1 MRIGIITLILAY
13 VLSQFYR
20 AFLAVMTPALKLDLG
35 ATPEDLARASGAWFL
50 VFALMQIPVGWALDN
65 IGPRKV
71 AAGLLAVGGAG
82 GAALFAL
89 ASTPDHV
96 LYAMVLIGIGCS
108 PVLMA
113 SYFIFARMYSPKV
126 FGTLAGMVIG
136 IGSLGNI
143 AGALPMALAV
153 EHFGWRAC
161 LWALAAVTLVVAAL
175 IMIAVDN
182 PPKATSEDGAQKG
195 SVLDLLKMSA
205 LWAIFPIMFVNY
217 AAAAGLRGSWAGP
230 YLRDVY
236 GLGTTGIGWAT
247 MAIALAMVIGSFA
260 YGPLDRVFGTRK
272 WVIFVGNL
280 IAVGLVFLLWAA
292 PDAGVWRVSL
302 TMAAIGLFAASFPL
316 IMAHARSFYP
326 PHLVGRG
333 VTLLNMFGIGG
344 VGIFQY
350 ASASVFKSAQGPDV
364 AVTAPYQAVFLF
376 FAVPGLIGCLLYLF
390 SQDRTD

>member
-1 MRIGIITLILAY
+1 MRVGIITLIVAY

-20 AFLAVMTPALKLDLG
+20 AFLAVMTPALKTDLG
-35 ATPEDLARASGAWFL
+35 ATPEDLAQASGAWFL

-71 AAGLLAVGGAG
+71 AAGLLALGGAG
-82 GAALFAL
+82 GAAMFAM
-89 ASTPDHV
+89 ASSPDHI

-113 SYFIFARMYSPKV
+113 SYFIFARLYSPAV

-136 IGSLGNI
+136 FGSLGNI
-143 AGALPMALAV
+143 AGALPLALAV
-153 EHFGWRAC
+153 EQFGWRTC

-175 IMIAVDN
+175 IMVTVDN
-182 PPKATSEDGAQKG
+182 PPKVEVEEGQSKG
-195 SVLDLLKMSA
+195 SVLDLLKMPA
-205 LWAIFPIMFVNY
+205 LWALFPLMFVNY

-230 YLRDVY
+230 FLRDVY
-236 GLGTTGIGWAT
+236 GLDTTGIGWVT
-247 MAIALAMVIGSFA
+247 MAIALAMVVGSFA
-260 YGPLDRVFGTRK
+260 YGPMDRIFGTRK
-272 WVIFVGNL
+272 WVIFTGNML
-280 IAVGLVFLLWAA
+280 AVAMVFLLWAF
-292 PDAGVWRVSL
+292 PEAGVLQVSL

-316 IMAHARSFYP
+316 LMAHGRSFYP

-333 VTLLNMFGIGG
+333 VTLMNMFGIGG
-344 VGIFQY
+344 VGVFQY
-350 ASASVFKSAQGPDV
+350 ASASVYRAAQGPDV
-364 AVTAPYQAVFLF
+364 SVTAPYQAVFLF

>member
-1 MRIGIITLILAY
+1 MRIGIVTLIIAY

-82 GAALFAL
+82 GAAVFAM
-89 ASTPDHV
+89 ASSPDHI
-96 LYAMVLIGIGCS
+96 LYAMILIGIGCS
-108 PVLMA
+108 PILMA

-153 EHFGWRAC
+153 EQFGWRTC
-161 LWALAAVTLVVAAL
+161 LWALAAVTLIVAAL

-182 PPKATSEDGAQKG
+182 PPKATAEAGAQKG
-195 SVLDLLKMSA
+195 SVLDLLKMPA

-217 AAAAGLRGSWAGP
+217 TAAAGLRGSWAGP

-236 GLGTTGIGWAT
+236 GLDTTGIGWVT

-272 WVIFVGNL
+272 WVIFFGNL
-280 IAVGLVFLLWAA
+280 IAVALVFLLWAA
-292 PDAGVWRVSL
+292 PDAGLWRVSL
-302 TMAAIGLFAASFPL
+302 IMAAIGLFAASFPL

-376 FAVPGLIGCLLYLF
+376 FAVPGLIGCLLYLL

>member
-82 GAALFAL
+82 GAALFAM
-89 ASTPDHV
+89 ASTPDHI

-153 EHFGWRAC
+153 EQFGWRAC

-195 SVLDLLKMSA
+195 SVLDLLKMPA

-217 AAAAGLRGSWAGP
+217 TAAAGLRGSWAGP

-272 WVIFVGNL
+272 WVIFFGNL

-350 ASASVFKSAQGPDV
+350 ASASVFRSAQGPDV
-364 AVTAPYQAVFLF
+364 AITAPYQAVFLF

>member
-1 MRIGIITLILAY
+1 MRAGIITLIIAY

-20 AFLAVMTPALKLDLG
+20 AFLAVMTPALKADLG
-35 ATPEDLARASGAWFL
+35 VTPEDLARASGAWFI

-65 IGPRKV
+65 IGPRRL
-71 AAGLLAVGGAG
+71 AAGLLAAGGAG
-82 GAALFAL
+82 GAALFAV
-89 ASTPDHV
+89 AMSPDHI
-96 LYAMVLIGIGCS
+96 LYAMILIGIGCS

-113 SYFIFARMYSPKV
+113 SYFIVARMFSPAI
-126 FGTLAGMVIG
+126 FGTLAGMVLG
-136 IGSLGNI
+136 FGSLGNI

-153 EHFGWRAC
+153 EAFGWRFC
-161 LWALAAVTLVVAAL
+161 LWVLAAATLVVAAL
-175 IMIAVDN
+175 ILVTVQD
-182 PPKATSEDGAQKG
+182 PPKVTGQDGQSKG
-195 SVLDLLKMSA
+195 SVLDLMKLPA

-230 YLRDVY
+230 FLRDVY
-236 GLGTTGIGWAT
+236 GLDTTGIGWAT
-247 MAIALAMVIGSFA
+247 MAIAIAMVIGSFA
-260 YGPLDRVFGTRK
+260 YGPLDRVFKTRK
-272 WVIFVGNL
+272 WVILPGNL
-280 IAVGLVFLLWAA
+280 IAVGLVFLLWAT

-302 TMAAIGLFAASFPL
+302 TMAAVGLFAASFPL

-350 ASASVFKSAQGPDV
+350 ASASVFRAAQGPDV

-376 FAVPGLIGCLLYLF
+376 FAVPGLIGCLLYLL

>member
-1 MRIGIITLILAY
+1 MRLGIATLIIAY

-20 AFLAVMTPALKLDLG
+20 AFLAVMTPALKADLG

-50 VFALMQIPVGWALDN
+50 IFALMQIPVGWGLDH

-82 GAALFAL
+82 GAALFAM
-89 ASTPDHV
+89 ATTPDHI
-96 LYAMVLIGIGCS
+96 LYAMGLIGIGCS

-113 SYFIFARMYSPKV
+113 SYFIFARMYSPAV

-136 IGSLGNI
+136 IGSLGNL
-143 AGALPMALAV
+143 AGALPLALAV
-153 EHFGWRAC
+153 EQFGWRAC
-161 LWALAAVTLVVAAL
+161 LWVLAAVTLAVAAL
-175 IMIAVDN
+175 IMLAVDN
-182 PPKATSEDGAQKG
+182 PPKLERHEGTPKG
-195 SVLDLLKMSA
+195 SVLDLLKMPA

-260 YGPLDRVFGTRK
+260 YGPMDRIFGTRK
-272 WVIFVGNL
+272 WVVFSGNL
-280 IAVGLVFLLWAA
+280 LATGLVFLLWAA
-292 PDAGVWRVSL
+292 PDAGVWQVSL
-302 TMAAIGLFAASFPL
+302 TMAAIGLLGASYPL
-316 IMAHARSFYP
+316 IMAHARSFFP

-333 VTLLNMFGIGG
+333 VTLMNMFGIGG
-344 VGIFQY
+344 VGLFQY
-350 ASASVFKSAQGPDV
+350 ASASVFRSAQGPDV
-364 AVTAPYQAVFLF
+364 GVTAPYQAVFLF
-376 FAVPGLIGCLLYLF
+376 FAVPGLIGCLLYLL
-390 SQDRTD
+390 SADRTD

>member
-1 MRIGIITLILAY
+1 MRVGIITLIAAY

-82 GAALFAL
+82 GAAVFAM
-89 ASTPDHV
+89 ASSPDHI
-96 LYAMVLIGIGCS
+96 LYAMILIGIGCS

-153 EHFGWRAC
+153 EQFGWRAC
-161 LWALAAVTLVVAAL
+161 LWALAAVTLIVAAL

-182 PPKATSEDGAQKG
+182 PPKVTAADGAQKG
-195 SVLDLLKMSA
+195 SVLDLLKMPA

-217 AAAAGLRGSWAGP
+217 TAAAGLRGSWAGP

-236 GLGTTGIGWAT
+236 GLDTTGIGWVT

-260 YGPLDRVFGTRK
+260 YGPMDRIFGTRK
-272 WVIFVGNL
+272 WVIFAGNM
-280 IAVGLVFLLWAA
+280 IAVSMVFLLWIA
-292 PDAGVWRVSL
+292 PEAGLWRVSL

-376 FAVPGLIGCLLYLF
+376 FAIPGLIGCLLYLF

>member
-1 MRIGIITLILAY
+1 MRLGIATLIIAY

-20 AFLAVMTPALKLDLG
+20 AFLAVMTPALKADLG

-50 VFALMQIPVGWALDN
+50 VFALMQIPVGWGLDN

-71 AAGLLAVGGAG
+71 AAGLLALGGAG
-82 GAALFAL
+82 GAALFAV
-89 ASTPDHV
+89 ASTPDHI

-113 SYFIFARMYSPKV
+113 SYFIFARMYSPAV

-136 IGSLGNI
+136 FGSLGNI

-153 EHFGWRAC
+153 EQFGWRAC

-175 IMIAVDN
+175 IMVTVDN
-182 PPKATSEDGAQKG
+182 PPKVTAEDGAKKG
-195 SVLDLLKMSA
+195 SVLDLLKMPA

-217 AAAAGLRGSWAGP
+217 TAAAGLRGSWAGP

-236 GLGTTGIGWAT
+236 GLDTTGIGWAT

-260 YGPLDRVFGTRK
+260 YGPLDRIFKTRK
-272 WVIFVGNL
+272 WVIFPGNL
-280 IAVGLVFLLWAA
+280 IAVALVFLLWAA

-316 IMAHARSFYP
+316 IMAHGRSFYP

-333 VTLLNMFGIGG
+333 VTLMNMFGIGG

-364 AVTAPYQAVFLF
+364 SVTAPYQAVFLF

>member
-1 MRIGIITLILAY
+1 MRIGIITLIVAY

-20 AFLAVMTPALKLDLG
+20 AFLAVMTPALKTDLG
-35 ATPEDLARASGAWFL
+35 ATPEDLAQASGAWFL

-71 AAGLLAVGGAG
+71 AAGLLALGGAG
-82 GAALFAL
+82 GAAMFAM
-89 ASTPDHV
+89 ASSPDHI
-96 LYAMVLIGIGCS
+96 LYAMILIGIGCS

-113 SYFIFARMYSPKV
+113 SYFIFARLYSPAV

-136 IGSLGNI
+136 FGSLGNI
-143 AGALPMALAV
+143 AGALPLALAV
-153 EHFGWRAC
+153 EQFGWRTC

-175 IMIAVDN
+175 IMVTVDN
-182 PPKATSEDGAQKG
+182 PPKVEVEEGQAKG
-195 SVLDLLKMSA
+195 SVLDLLKMPA
-205 LWAIFPIMFVNY
+205 LWALFPLMFVNY

-230 YLRDVY
+230 FLRDVY
-236 GLGTTGIGWAT
+236 GLGTTGIGWVT
-247 MAIALAMVIGSFA
+247 MAIALAMVVGSFA
-260 YGPLDRVFGTRK
+260 YGPMDRIFGTRK
-272 WVIFVGNL
+272 WVIFTGNM
-280 IAVGLVFLLWAA
+280 IAVGMVFLLWAF
-292 PDAGVWRVSL
+292 PEAGVLNISL

-316 IMAHARSFYP
+316 LMAHGRSFYP

-333 VTLLNMFGIGG
+333 VTLMNMFGIGG
-344 VGIFQY
+344 VGVFQY
-350 ASASVFKSAQGPDV
+350 ASASVYRSAQGPDV

>member
-1 MRIGIITLILAY
+1 MRAGIITLIAAY

-20 AFLAVMTPALKLDLG
+20 AFLAVMTPALKTDLG
-35 ATPEDLARASGAWFL
+35 VTPEELAQASGAWFL
-50 VFALMQIPVGWALDN
+50 VFALMQLPVGWALDN

-71 AAGLLAVGGAG
+71 AAGLLALGGAG
-82 GAALFAL
+82 GAMLFAMTT
-89 ASTPDHV
+89 TPDHI
-96 LYAMVLIGIGCS
+96 LYAMILIGIGCS

-113 SYFIFARMYSPKV
+113 SYFIFARMYSPAV

-136 IGSLGNI
+136 IGAMGNI

-153 EHFGWRAC
+153 EQFGWRAC
-161 LWALAAVTLVVAAL
+161 LWALSGITLLVAAL
-175 IMIAVDN
+175 IMITVDN
-182 PPKATSEDGAQKG
+182 PPKVELEDGQEKG
-195 SVLDLLKMSA
+195 SVLDLLKLPA
-205 LWAIFPIMFVNY
+205 LWAIFPLMFVNY

-230 YLRDVY
+230 FLRDVY

-247 MAIALAMVIGSFA
+247 MAIALAMIIGSFA
-260 YGPLDRVFGTRK
+260 YGPMDRIFGTRK
-272 WVIFVGNL
+272 WVIFIGNMV
-280 IAVGLVFLLWAA
+280 AVALVFLLWAA
-292 PDAGVWRVSL
+292 PEAGVWRVSL
-302 TMAAIGLFAASFPL
+302 TMAGIGLFAASFPL

-344 VGIFQY
+344 VGVFQY
-350 ASASVFKSAQGPDV
+350 ASASVFRTAQDSGAAV
-364 AVTAPYQAVFLF
+364 AAPYQAVFLF

>member
-1 MRIGIITLILAY
+1 MRVGIITLIIAY

-20 AFLAVMTPALKLDLG
+20 AFLAVMTPALKADLG
-35 ATPEDLARASGAWFL
+35 ASPEDLARASGAWFL
-50 VFALMQIPVGWALDN
+50 VFALMQIPVGWGLDN

-71 AAGLLAVGGAG
+71 AAGLLAIGGAG
-82 GAALFAL
+82 GAALFAT
-89 ASTPDHV
+89 ATAPAHI
-96 LYAMVLIGIGCS
+96 LYAMILIGIGCS

-113 SYFIFARMYSPKV
+113 SYFIFARTYSPTV

-153 EHFGWRAC
+153 EQFGWRAC
-161 LWALAAVTLVVAAL
+161 LWALAAVTLLVAAL
-175 IMIAVDN
+175 IMLAVDN
-182 PPKATSEDGAQKG
+182 PPKLVAEEGAPKG
-195 SVLDLLKMSA
+195 SVLDLLKMPA

-217 AAAAGLRGSWAGP
+217 TAAAGLRGSWAGP

-236 GLGTTGIGWAT
+236 GLDTTGIGWAT

-260 YGPLDRVFGTRK
+260 YGPLDRIFGTRK
-272 WVIFVGNL
+272 WVIFGGNL
-280 IAVGLVFLLWAA
+280 VAVSLVFLLWAV
-292 PDAGVWRVSL
+292 PDAGVWQVSL
-302 TMAAIGLFAASFPL
+302 TMAAIGLFGASFPL
-316 IMAHARSFYP
+316 IMAHGRSFYP

-333 VTLLNMFGIGG
+333 VTLMNMFGIGG

-350 ASASVFKSAQGPDV
+350 SSASVFRAAQGPEV

-376 FAVPGLIGCLLYLF
+376 FAVPGLIGCLLYLL
-390 SQDRTD
+390 SEDRTD

>member
-1 MRIGIITLILAY
+1 MRVGIITLIVAY

-20 AFLAVMTPALKLDLG
+20 AFLAVMTPALKTDLG
-35 ATPEDLARASGAWFL
+35 ATPEDLAQASGAWFL

-71 AAGLLAVGGAG
+71 AAGLLALGGAG
-82 GAALFAL
+82 GAAMFAM
-89 ASTPDHV
+89 ASSPDHI

-113 SYFIFARMYSPKV
+113 SYFIFARLYSPAV

-136 IGSLGNI
+136 FGSLGNI
-143 AGALPMALAV
+143 AGALPLALAV
-153 EHFGWRAC
+153 EQFGWRTC

-175 IMIAVDN
+175 IMVTVDN
-182 PPKATSEDGAQKG
+182 PPKVEVEEGQSKG
-195 SVLDLLKMSA
+195 SVLDLLKMPA
-205 LWAIFPIMFVNY
+205 LWALFPLMFVNY

-230 YLRDVY
+230 FLRDVY
-236 GLGTTGIGWAT
+236 GLDTTGIGWVT
-247 MAIALAMVIGSFA
+247 MAIALAMVVGSFA
-260 YGPLDRVFGTRK
+260 YGPMDRIFGTRK
-272 WVIFVGNL
+272 WVIFTGNM
-280 IAVGLVFLLWAA
+280 IAVGMVFLLWAF
-292 PDAGVWRVSL
+292 PEAGVLKISL

-316 IMAHARSFYP
+316 LMAHGRSFYP

-333 VTLLNMFGIGG
+333 VTLMNMFGIGG
-344 VGIFQY
+344 VGVFQY
-350 ASASVFKSAQGPDV
+350 ASASVYRAAQGPDV
-364 AVTAPYQAVFLF
+364 SVTAPYQAVFLF

>member
-1 MRIGIITLILAY
+1 MRVGIITLIIAY

-82 GAALFAL
+82 GAAVFAM
-89 ASTPDHV
+89 ASSPDHI
-96 LYAMVLIGIGCS
+96 LYAMILIGIGCS

-153 EHFGWRAC
+153 EQFGWRTC

-182 PPKATSEDGAQKG
+182 PPKATAAEGAQRG
-195 SVLDLLKMSA
+195 SVLDLLKMPA

-217 AAAAGLRGSWAGP
+217 TAAAGLRGSWAGP

-236 GLGTTGIGWAT
+236 GLDTTGIGWAT

-272 WVIFVGNL
+272 WVIFFGNL

-292 PDAGVWRVSL
+292 PDAGLWRVSL
-302 TMAAIGLFAASFPL
+302 IMAAIGLFAASFPL

>member
-1 MRIGIITLILAY
+1 MRVGIITLIVAY

-20 AFLAVMTPALKLDLG
+20 AFLAVMTPALKTDLG
-35 ATPEDLARASGAWFL
+35 ATPEDLAQASGAWFL

-71 AAGLLAVGGAG
+71 AAGLLALGGAG
-82 GAALFAL
+82 GAAMFAM
-89 ASTPDHV
+89 ASSPDHI

-113 SYFIFARMYSPKV
+113 SYFIFARLYSPAV

-136 IGSLGNI
+136 FGSLGNI
-143 AGALPMALAV
+143 AGALPLALAV
-153 EHFGWRAC
+153 EQFGWRTC

-175 IMIAVDN
+175 IMVTVDN
-182 PPKATSEDGAQKG
+182 PPKVEVEEGQSKG
-195 SVLDLLKMSA
+195 SVLDLLKMPA
-205 LWAIFPIMFVNY
+205 LWALFPLMFVNY

-230 YLRDVY
+230 FLRDVY
-236 GLGTTGIGWAT
+236 GLDTTGIGWVT
-247 MAIALAMVIGSFA
+247 MAIALAMVVGSFA
-260 YGPLDRVFGTRK
+260 YGPMDRIFGTRK
-272 WVIFVGNL
+272 WVIFTGNM
-280 IAVGLVFLLWAA
+280 IAVGMVFLLWAF
-292 PDAGVWRVSL
+292 PEAGVLKTSL

-316 IMAHARSFYP
+316 LMAHGRSFYP

-333 VTLLNMFGIGG
+333 VTLMNMFGIGG
-344 VGIFQY
+344 VGVFQY
-350 ASASVFKSAQGPDV
+350 ASASVYRAAQGPDV
-364 AVTAPYQAVFLF
+364 SVTAPYQAVFLF